1 MKRIFIALLVSASA
15 QASALQIKVSDFN
28 FEYRDPRG
36 DGVASSFHM
45 DKQREAQSVAVL
57 VDKVDDNFSITVSGA
72 QEGRYELKGAPS
84 FMTEAKSMHIVDL
97 DLSFDSEANL
107 SVASASFV
115 SDDELSLR
123 NFTLSCARSQA
134 VEVMDQLLEGC
145 IQKMRLRS
153 NKFSSNSLTT
163 LVQKTMGGIGVND
176 LDLNVSGGKLDL
188 SAQIK
193 AQISGK
199 ARAKGNISYA
209 AHEKKLTVKLSEV
222 KFGILN
228 VTSQVFDELKKNE
241 SAQMKVQK
249 PYIYL
254 FLN

>member
-1 MKRIFIALLVSASA
+1 
-15 QASALQIKVSDFN
+15 
-28 FEYRDPRG
+28 
-36 DGVASSFHM
+36 
-45 DKQREAQSVAVL
+45 
-57 VDKVDDNFSITVSGA
+57 
-72 QEGRYELKGAPS
+72 
-84 FMTEAKSMHIVDL
+84 
-97 DLSFDSEANL
+97 
-107 SVASASFV
+107 
-115 SDDELSLR
+115 LSLR

>member
-15 QASALQIKVSDFN
+15 QASALQINVTDFN

-36 DGVASSFHM
+36 DGVASRFHM
-45 DKQREAQSVAVL
+45 DKHKEFQSVSVL
-57 VDKVDDNFSITVSGA
+57 VEKIEENFAITVSGA
-72 QEGRYELKGAPS
+72 QVGQYEFKGAPS
-84 FMTEAKSMHIVDL
+84 FMTEAKSMQITDL
-97 DLSFDSEANL
+97 DLSLNAEANF

-123 NFTLSCARSQA
+123 NFTLNCARTKA
-134 VEVMDQLLEGC
+134 AEVIDQLLEGC
-145 IQKMRLRS
+145 VQKMRARS
-153 NKFSSNSLTT
+153 SKFSSNSLVSFVENT
-163 LVQKTMGGIGVND
+163 LGGVGVSD
-176 LDLNVSGGKLDL
+176 LDLSVSGGQLDL
-188 SAQIK
+188 TAQIK

-199 ARAKGNISYA
+199 AKAKGNISYA
-209 AHEKKLTVKLSEV
+209 ASEKKITVKLSEV

-241 SAQMKVQK
+241 SPKMKVQK